1 MTSSSSSRL
10 FLAPLLLSALGAAAL
25 VACAPDAPP
34 AGASESEILN
44 GTKSDRRDVVLLASS
59 RDTQACS
66 GTIIAPDVI
75 ATAAHCL
82 GDLTWVYVGY
92 SKPTKNSD
100 TKLSDPDPDGGEP
113 TWRRYKIAESIGMP
127 GFIEQGC
134 PMVGTADVALL
145 RLAEPIL
152 DVPPATIAEHAPSI
166 GEECV
171 VVGYGRHNADE
182 DAATNEQTNQSWSYN
197 EQRAARVNILAMPP
211 LLADGGTTPVPEG
224 GADGG
229 EAGAEADGGAEAGP
243 PPGPVEAHWFSAKG
257 IDGAHSR
264 GDSGG
269 AIFCGGKLAG
279 IVSCSP
285 DRNQTVLELVKVYG
299 NLEVSKKFIE
309 ETMRKWAESP
319 LPKPDAGEAEGG
331 APPSDAG
338 AD

>member
-1 MTSSSSSRL
+1 MTSLPSRL
-10 FLAPLLLSALGAAAL
+10 LFGPLLLSLVGASALLACGA
-25 VACAPDAPP
+25 DAPP
-34 AGASESEILN
+34 HAGASESEILN
-44 GTKSDRRDVVLLASS
+44 GSKSDRRDVVLLASS

-92 SKPTKNSD
+92 SKPTQNSD
-100 TKLSDPDPDGGEP
+100 TKLSAPDPDGGEP
-113 TWRRYKIAESIGMP
+113 TWKRYKIAESVALP
-127 GFIEQGC
+127 GFVEQGC

-145 RLAEPIL
+145 RLEEPIL
-152 DVPPATIAEHAPSI
+152 DVTPATIAERAPSI

-171 VVGYGRHNADE
+171 VVGYGRHNPDE
-182 DAATNEQTNQSWSYN
+182 DAATNEQNNYVWSYN

-211 LLADGGTTPVPEG
+211 LLADGGSPPAPDAE
-224 GADGG
+224 ADGG
-229 EAGAEADGGAEAGP
+229 EAGAEVEAGP

-309 ETMRKWAESP
+309 ETMRRWAETP

-331 APPSDAG
+331 GGGIDAG
-338 AD
+338 TD

>member
-1 MTSSSSSRL
+1 MTSLSRL
-10 FLAPLLLSALGAAAL
+10 FVAPLLLSVVGASALL
-25 VACAPDAPP
+25 ACSADAPSP
-34 AGASESEILN
+34 GASESDILN

-92 SKPTKNSD
+92 SKPTQNSD
-100 TKLSDPDPDGGEP
+100 TKLSEPDPNGGEP
-113 TWRRYKIAESIGMP
+113 TWKRYKIAESVGMP

-145 RLAEPIL
+145 RLETPIL
-152 DVPPATIAEHAPSI
+152 DVPPAAIAEHAPAI

-182 DAATNEQTNQSWSYN
+182 DAATNEQTNQNWSYN

-211 LLADGGTTPVPEG
+211 LLADGGTPPVPDA
-224 GADGG
+224 GADAG
-229 EAGAEADGGAEAGP
+229 EGGAEADGGGAEAGP
-243 PPGPVEAHWFSAKG
+243 PPGPVTAHWFSAKG

-299 NLEVSKKFIE
+299 NLEVSKTFIE
-309 ETMRKWAESP
+309 ETMRKWAETP
-319 LPKPDAGEAEGG
+319 LPKPDAGEAEAGP
-331 APPSDAG
+331 ADAG